1 VAMKAVLLMVV
12 LAVLAGGQSQNTYAR
27 YDVNGNMTSVIS
39 LFDFASDEDCRGRET
54 YSGVISKVEYNN
66 QKQIESFSLKVQRKG
81 RKPIVLVY
89 AFPLDPY
96 EGGLEPN
103 ELTKLPALIR
113 EGNRV
118 RVDGYECGLKAT
130 AFFSHSIYK
139 L

>member
-1 VAMKAVLLMVV
+1 MAMKAVLLIVV
-12 LAVLAGGQSQNTYAR
+12 LAVLAGGQSQKSYAR
-27 YDVNGNMTSVIS
+27 YDESGNMTSAIS
-39 LFDFASDEDCRGRET
+39 LFDLASDEDCRGRQT
-54 YSGVISKVEYNN
+54 FSGVISRVEYNN

-81 RKPIVLVY
+81 RKPVVLVY

-96 EGGLEPN
+96 EGGLEAN
-103 ELTKLPALIR
+103 ELTKLPTLIR

>member
-1 VAMKAVLLMVV
+1 MAMKAVLLMVV

-39 LFDFASDEDCRGRET
+39 LFDFASDEDCRGRQT

-96 EGGLEPN
+96 EGGLEPS
-103 ELTKLPALIR
+103 ELTKLPTLIR

-118 RVDGYECGLKAT
+118 RVDGYECGLKAYR
-130 AFFSHSIYK
+130 FF
-139 L
+139 